1 MPEESDQ
8 PVSQDPVETYDFDEE
23 VIDAPAL
30 PGVVVA
36 APTFDEVID
45 HVAADLVAQAE
56 ACVRQFGDF
65 HLALSGGQTPQPLY
79 QRLMYD
85 PRYRMLPWRRTH
97 LWLVEE
103 RCVPFDSPHSNY
115 REISETIGE
124 HSDIPPDQFHPIF
137 AEAPTAD
144 TDYETQIRE
153 ALEWREKGHDR
164 LDFVLLALGDD
175 GHIAGLFPLDE
186 ALDEQKRWLRKIRCA
201 DADPTDRVTMTL
213 PFINSARVV
222 AVLAN
227 GCSKA
232 DPIQRLARGGDSPQ
246 RLPVKGIQ
254 PIAGEL
260 IWYLDADACG
270 NPLGE

>member
-1 MPEESDQ
+1 MPEGSDQ
-8 PVSQDPVETYDFDEE
+8 SVSRDPVEIYDLEEE

-30 PGVVVA
+30 PGAVIA

-65 HLALSGGQTPQPLY
+65 HLALCGGQTPQPLY

-97 LWLVEE
+97 LWFVEE

-115 REISETIGE
+115 REISETIGD

-137 AEAPTAD
+137 AESPTAD
-144 TDYETQIRE
+144 TDYEAQIRE

-164 LDFVLLALGDD
+164 MDFVLL
-175 GHIAGLFPLDE
+175 
-186 ALDEQKRWLRKIRCA
+186 ALDEQKRWLRKVRCV
-201 DADPTDRVTMTL
+201 DAEPSERVTMTL

-222 AVLAN
+222 AILAN
-227 GCSKA
+227 GGAKA
-232 DPIQRLARGGDSPQ
+232 EAIQRLARGGDSPQ
-246 RLPVKGIQ
+246 RLPVRGVQ

-270 NPLGE
+270 KPLGE